1 MRPKV
6 VLPLML
12 SLAFGALSASH
23 AEARPAVLG
32 KPAAEAKKPKEA
44 PPPQLD
50 KKVKLSPDGLKFGM
64 TLEEI
69 SKLYES
75 VLDKEFVPL
84 YQNVEPGPRM
94 NELDSE
100 LSDKKLLV
108 MRNKV
113 EFGALPSGLENT
125 PLAGEFTYNN
135 GESMTQFPLRSGVHR
150 YMFFFGNHLW
160 KVYDVHKLNKKGSKL
175 GTDYAAAVETLTKQ
189 LGKPPRV
196 RKADASAGR
205 PLDQADWADKET
217 IVRVIDRGSN
227 QAALVYVDRKIEE
240 GIDKFRTNKNASTE
254 TLDRD
259 VSDVTKRD
267 GDKPEDKN
275 KSVTDAYV
283 KKKK

>member
-1 MRPKV
+1 
-6 VLPLML
+6 L

-32 KPAAEAKKPKEA
+32 KPAEPKKAKEA
-44 PPPQLD
+44 PPPTLD

-69 SKLYES
+69 SKLYEA

-94 NELDSE
+94 NELDTE
-100 LSDKKLLV
+100 LADKKLLV

-113 EFGALPSGLENT
+113 EFGALPSGLEST

-135 GESMTQFPLRSGVHR
+135 GESMTQFPLRTGIHR
-150 YMFFFGNHLW
+150 YLFFFGNHLW
-160 KVYDVHKLNKKGSKL
+160 KIYDVHKLGKKSKL
-175 GTDYAAAVETLTKQ
+175 GNDYAAAVETLTKQ
-189 LGKPPRV
+189 LGKPPRA
-196 RKADASAGR
+196 RKADAAAGH
-205 PLDQADWADKET
+205 PLDQADWQDKET
-217 IVRVIDRGSN
+217 IIRVIDRGNN

-240 GIDKFRTNKNASTE
+240 GIDKFRTNKNASNE

-259 VSDVTKRD
+259 VSEVTKREGEKTD
-267 GDKPEDKN
+267 DKN
-275 KSVTDAYV
+275 KNVTDAYA